1 MPRFPYKLIPPGR
14 RPYWYI
20 RGSFGGRRHEV
31 STGKTDRSG
40 AEKWAAQYYADYI
53 SDALPDPDDEVGF
66 SRAAQA
72 FLEWKRPGRQD
83 EQLIR
88 AVAAWFGAKPLAEI
102 RHAQAVEA
110 ANALRANASGPTKNR
125 KVIVPIAAIMH
136 YASEQ
141 GWVEYR
147 RFKKFRESRRSPRQ
161 PAKDQDMARLMEAVD
176 GHKRAILAVLY
187 ETGLRITDAINIE
200 WETVNLP
207 AGRLAAK
214 VGKTDDKIVLPL
226 SAALVAVLAGLP
238 KGGRYVFPWRTRRG
252 VYAWL
257 KPLRERLGVQYT
269 PHQSRHALA
278 TAALDAGI
286 PDRQAADLGAW
297 RDVRSLHRYQHVKP
311 AGVAGRSVDKLVA
324 ETGGTPANPLKTKT
338 RGQSSQG

>member
-1 MPRFPYKLIPPGR
+1 MPRFPYKLIAPGK

-20 RGSFGGRRHEV
+20 RGTFGGRRHEV
-31 STGKTDRSG
+31 STGQTDRKS
-40 AEKWAAQYYADYI
+40 AEKWAAQYYTEFL
-53 SDALPDPDDEVGF
+53 SDALPGAGEQVTF
-66 SRAAQA
+66 ARAARA
-72 FLEWKRPGRQD
+72 FMEWKRPGKQD
-83 EQLIR
+83 QQLIQ
-88 AVAAWFGAKPLAEI
+88 AVAAWFKDKPLDEV

-147 RFKKFRESRRSPRQ
+147 RFKKFPESRRSPRK
-161 PAKDQDMARLMEAVD
+161 PAQDQNVAKLLKAVD

-200 WETVNLP
+200 WEAVNLP

-214 VGKTDDKIVLPL
+214 VGKTDDKIVIPL

-257 KPLRERLGVQYT
+257 KPLREKLGVEYT

-311 AGVAGRSVDKLVA
+311 TMIGGRSIDTLKTGGKLVA
-324 ETGGTPANPLKTKT
+324 GKKK
-338 RGQSSQG
+338 

>member
-1 MPRFPYKLIPPGR
+1 MPKFPYKLIPPGR
-14 RPYWYI
+14 RPFWYV
-20 RGSFGGRRHEV
+20 RGTFGGCRHDA
-31 STGKTDRSG
+31 STGKTDRKS
-40 AEKWAAQYYADYI
+40 AEKWAAQYYTDFL
-53 SDALPDPDDEVGF
+53 SDALFGAGEQVTFD
-66 SRAAQA
+66 RAARA
-72 FLEWKRPGRQD
+72 FMEWKRHGKQD
-83 EQLIR
+83 QQLVQ
-88 AVAAWFGAKPLAEI
+88 AVAAWFKGEPLSKI

-136 YASEQ
+136 YANEQ

-147 RFKKFRESRRSPRQ
+147 RFKKFPESRRSPRK
-161 PAKDQDMARLMEAVD
+161 PARDQDMARMLEAVD

-187 ETGLRITDAINIE
+187 ETGLRITDAINVE
-200 WETVNLP
+200 WDAVNLP

-214 VGKTDDKIVLPL
+214 VGKTDDKIVIPL

-238 KGGRYVFPWRTRRG
+238 KSGRYVFPWRTRRG

-257 KPLRERLGVQYT
+257 KPLREKLGVEYT

-311 AGVAGRSVDKLVA
+311 VAVEGRSIDTLKSGVKLVA
-324 ETGGTPANPLKTKT
+324 GKPK
-338 RGQSSQG
+338 

>member
-1 MPRFPYKLIPPGR
+1 MPRFPYKLIPPRR

-20 RGSFGGRRHEV
+20 RGSFGGRRHEQ
-31 STGKTDRSG
+31 STGETDRSR
-40 AEKWAAQYYADYI
+40 AEIWAAQYYAGYI
-53 SDALPDPDDEVGF
+53 SDALPNAGDAVTF
-66 SRAAQA
+66 ARAAEA
-72 FLEWKRPGRQD
+72 FLEWKRPGKED

-88 AVAAWFGAKPLAEI
+88 TVAAWFGKALLADI

-125 KVIVPIAAIMH
+125 KVIVPIAAVMH

-161 PAKDQDMARLMEAVD
+161 PAKDQDMARLMQAVD

-200 WETVNLP
+200 WQAVNLP

-214 VGKTDDKIVLPL
+214 VGKTDDRIVIPL
-226 SAALVAVLAGLP
+226 STALVAVLAGLP
-238 KGGRYVFPWRTRRG
+238 KSGRYVFPWRTRRG

-257 KPLRERLGVQYT
+257 KPLREQLGVQYT

-278 TAALDAGI
+278 TAALEAGI

-311 AGVAGRSVDKLVA
+311 AGVAGRSVGNLVA
-324 ETGGTPANPLKTKT
+324 ESGGVQTKSLKTNK
-338 RGQSSQG
+338 